1 MSKEPTQKSLGFRAY
16 ERLRHEVL
24 TCKLAPG
31 ERLNINELCQALGF
45 NLSAVREALSR
56 LTSEGL
62 VQADPKRG
70 FNVAPISVA
79 ELRDLTSVRIEI
91 ENLCLRRSMVLGNVA
106 WEASVHAAFHIM
118 SNTPQTEA
126 DNTLQATSDWWSV
139 HAAYHHSLC
148 SACDSPWLL
157 RLRGQL
163 FVQSERYRMLMGRFG
178 LRDRRDVNR
187 EHQDITDAV
196 LARDVDRATGLMASH
211 FNMTSQMLLDAS
223 ASDVRGSHLGQGI
236 FIVDAKISSG
246 AGRLNG

>member
-1 MSKEPTQKSLGFRAY
+1 MSKDLIRKSLGSRAY
-16 ERLRHEVL
+16 EQLRDDVL

-45 NLSAVREALSR
+45 NLSAVREALSK

-91 ENLCLRRSMVLGNVA
+91 ENLCLRRSIALGGVA
-106 WEASVHAAFHIM
+106 WEASVLAAFHIM
-118 SNTPQTEA
+118 TNTPQTEA
-126 DNTLQATSDWWSV
+126 DNEKQATSDWWTV
-139 HAAYHHSLC
+139 HATYHHTLC
-148 SACDSPWLL
+148 SACDSPWLM
-157 RLRGQL
+157 RLRAQL
-163 FVQSERYRMLMGRFG
+163 FAQSERYRMLGGRLG

-211 FNMTSQMLLDAS
+211 FEMTSKMLLDAS
-223 ASDVRGSHLGQGI
+223 ASDARDFNLDQGI
-236 FIVDAKISSG
+236 FVNDTEITS
-246 AGRLNG
+246 

>member
-1 MSKEPTQKSLGFRAY
+1 MSKELTHKSLAHRAY
-16 ERLRHEVL
+16 ERLREDVL
-24 TCKLAPG
+24 ACKLAPG

-45 NLSAVREALSR
+45 NLSAVREALSK

-91 ENLCLRRSMVLGNVA
+91 ENLCLRRSMALGDVA
-106 WEASVHAAFHIM
+106 WEASVLAAFHIM
-118 SNTPQTEA
+118 SNTPQTEG
-126 DNTLQATSDWWSV
+126 DNTLQATSDWWTV

-148 SACDSPWLL
+148 RACDSPWLM
-157 RLRGQL
+157 RMRAQL
-163 FVQSERYRMLMGRFG
+163 FVQSERYRMLGGRLG

-187 EHQDITDAV
+187 EHQEITDAV

-211 FNMTSQMLLDAS
+211 FEMTSKMLLDAS
-223 ASDVRGSHLGQGI
+223 ASYVRESDLNRGI
-236 FIVDAKISSG
+236 FVIDARTSS
-246 AGRLNG
+246 